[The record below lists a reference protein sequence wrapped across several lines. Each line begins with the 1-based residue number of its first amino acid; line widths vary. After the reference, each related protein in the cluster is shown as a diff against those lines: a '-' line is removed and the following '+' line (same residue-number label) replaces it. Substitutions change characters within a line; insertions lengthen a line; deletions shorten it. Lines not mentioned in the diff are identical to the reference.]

1 MKGPQGINGIY
12 LLNVCHFS
20 YLVVGRLNC
29 GVGHMLL
36 ELVLPLKKE
45 VWSLKNRVPQK
56 YMTFS
61 LVPTTVKVDPAEIR
75 VTSLSL
81 MDFTTWKR
89 WQTCDMTFFSRAQD
103 RNEDSLRARKKDPL
117 FEVVILASAV
127 AQLERKGYYLP
138 IDAPSVWSRWM
149 PQTNKS

>member
-1 MKGPQGINGIY
+1 MLY
-12 LLNVCHFS
+12 TVCHFS
-20 YLVVGRLNC
+20 YLVVGRLCNC

-89 WQTCDMTFFSRAQD
+89 WQTCDMTFSFTGSGQKWRFFEGAQEGPTFWSGHFGLSSGSIGKKRIQLTTSTTETRSTDKRATTT
-103 RNEDSLRARKKDPL
+103 
-117 FEVVILASAV
+117 IC
-127 AQLERKGYYLP
+127 
-138 IDAPSVWSRWM
+138 M
-149 PQTNKS
+149 